1 MRRVFAYAATVD
13 TTACADSLR
22 NVYIKYSLRVNRRNP
37 ILLAI
42 PTMYAIAHGD
52 QRAYIGEVFGK
63 HIMNGSHADHFEETF
78 KQTTIPHRRRTLTT
92 LRKYLRPD
100 IYGVTIA
107 DEIILS
113 PFNKINRRYYS
124 YRSIQEGDSLVR
136 ITFKPRLKNT
146 QLVSGTAIADF
157 LTGRIISAEFHG
169 EYDMIRFTL
178 RTEMGR
184 EGLAS
189 LLPQSCELDAVFR
202 FLGNNISAKYYT
214 QENPPPPSGELEE
227 GLTQRPVPLSED
239 EDSLF
244 QAHRKAEEEKRAAG
258 TQKRDNSFKR
268 IAWDMIGERIFNRTK
283 AQFGT
288 RDQGY
293 LRISPILNPL
303 YLGYSK
309 RKGVYYKFD
318 VRSSFQFNDNQEIS
332 TRLKAGYSFKQ
343 RQFYFKLPTLFYF
356 HKRRNGYVELEIGNG
371 NRITN
376 SDIVEQVRHEHADSI
391 KWENMNLDYFKDTY
405 VRLSTHYD
413 LSSRISLR
421 TGIIVHHRDAVDK
434 KGFKLAGKPHSYRS
448 AAPLL
453 TLEYRPTGYNGPIL
467 TFDYERSIKGFLK
480 SNTGFERWEADG
492 QYLYRLPRLRAV
504 SMRVGAGFYTHKDD
518 GAYSLD
524 YTNFRDENIPGGWN
538 DEWTG
543 EFELLDRNWYNAS
556 EHYVRANLTYE
567 SPLLAMSWL
576 PLVGRYIEMERIYVS
591 ALTVKHLHPY
601 IECGYG
607 FTTRLF
613 SVALFLA
620 NKNGK
625 FDGVGARLGFEL
637 FRQW

>member
-13 TTACADSLR
+13 TTGNTDSLR

-42 PTMYAIAHGD
+42 PTMYAIAHGG
-52 QRAYIGEVFGK
+52 QRAYVSEVFGK
-63 HIMNGSHADHFEETF
+63 HVMHGIHADHFEEAL
-78 KQTTIPHRRRTLTT
+78 KHTTIPHRRKTLTT
-92 LRKYLRPD
+92 LRKYLQPD
-100 IYGVTIA
+100 IYGITIA

-124 YRSIQEGDSLVR
+124 YRSMMEGDSRVR

-146 QLVSGTAIADF
+146 QLVSGTAVADF

-169 EYDMIRFTL
+169 EYDMVRFTL
-178 RTEMGR
+178 RTMMGR
-184 EGLAS
+184 EGIAS
-189 LLPQSCELDAVFR
+189 LLPESCELDAVFR

-214 QENPPPPSGELEE
+214 QESPLPPSGEQEE
-227 GLTQRPVPLSED
+227 DFSLRPVPLTE
-239 EDSLF
+239 EENSLF
-244 QAHRKAEEEKRAAG
+244 EAHRKAEEERQAAPAKKREN
-258 TQKRDNSFKR
+258 TFKH
-268 IAWDMIGERIFNRTK
+268 IAWDMIGEHIVNRTK
-283 AQFGT
+283 ARFGT
-288 RDQGY
+288 HDQGY
-293 LRISPILNPL
+293 VRISPILNPL

-318 VRSSFQFNDNQEIS
+318 IRGSFLFNDNQEIS

-343 RQFYFKLPTLFYF
+343 RQFFFKLPTMFYF
-356 HKRRNGYVELEIGNG
+356 NKRRNGFIELEIGNG
-371 NRITN
+371 NHITN
-376 SDIVEQVRHEHADSI
+376 SDIIRQVKYEKTDSI
-391 KWENMNLDYFKDTY
+391 NWESMNLDYFKDSY

-413 LSSRISLR
+413 LNTKIGIR
-421 TGIIVHHRDAVDK
+421 TGFIFHHRDAVDK
-434 KGFKLAGKPHSYRS
+434 KGFKLAGKAHSYRS

-467 TFDYERSIKGFLK
+467 TFDYERSIKGFLN

-504 SMRVGAGFYTHKDD
+504 SMRVGAGFYTHKDQ
-518 GAYSLD
+518 GAYFLD

-567 SPLLAMSWL
+567 SPLLAVSWF
-576 PLVGRYIEMERIYVS
+576 PLVGHYIEMERIYVS

-613 SVALFLA
+613 SIAFFIA

-625 FDGVGARLGFEL
+625 FDGAGARLGLEL